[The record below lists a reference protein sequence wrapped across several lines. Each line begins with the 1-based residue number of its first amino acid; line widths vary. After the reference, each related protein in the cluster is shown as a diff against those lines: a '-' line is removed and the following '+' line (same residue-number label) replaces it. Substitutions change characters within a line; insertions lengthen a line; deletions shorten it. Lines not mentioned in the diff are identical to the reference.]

1 MKLPEFKD
9 LILFEDED
17 YVVINKP
24 PFLATLDERFGGAP
38 NILRLA
44 REQYDD
50 IQACHRL
57 DKETSGSLA
66 LAKNPAA
73 YRHLAMQFED
83 RQVKKIYHAVSWGV
97 HEYEGLEVDRSIETT
112 TKGKARLAYKGK
124 PAVTLVRTLET
135 YARHT
140 LLECQPITGRMHQIR
155 LHLAYLQA
163 PIVGDTMYG
172 GDNFYLSSL
181 KKKFNMKQ
189 GEEEQPFI
197 KRFALHARQLTFSL
211 LNGEKIT
218 VEAPYPKDFR
228 VLVENMQQY
237 S

>member
-1 MKLPEFKD
+1 MKLPAFSE

-17 YVVINKP
+17 YVVLNKP
-24 PFLATLDERFGGAP
+24 PFLATLDERFGGAQ

-44 REQYDD
+44 REHYDD

-57 DKETSGSLA
+57 DKETSGALA

-73 YRHLAMQFED
+73 YRHLAMQFEN
-83 RQVKKIYHAVSWGV
+83 REVKKVYHAVSWGV
-97 HEYEGLEVDRSIETT
+97 HEYEGLRVDRSIETT

-135 YARHT
+135 FARHT
-140 LLECQPITGRMHQIR
+140 LLECMPITGRMHQIR
-155 LHLAYLQA
+155 LHLMYLQA
-163 PIVGDTMYG
+163 PIVGDTVYG
-172 GDNFYLSSL
+172 GEDFYLSSL

-197 KRFALHARQLTFSL
+197 KRFALHAAQLTFAQ
-211 LNGEKIT
+211 LNGEPVTIQ
-218 VEAPYPKDFR
+218 APYSKDFR
-228 VLVENMQQY
+228 VLVDTLRQY
-237 S
+237 K

>member
-17 YVVINKP
+17 YIVINKP

-66 LAKNPAA
+66 LAKNPEA

-83 RQVKKIYHAVSWGV
+83 RKVKKVYHAVSWGV

-135 YARHT
+135 YTRHT

-172 GDNFYLSSL
+172 GENFYLSSL

-211 LNGEKIT
+211 LNGDSVT

-228 VLVENMQQY
+228 VLVENLQQY
-237 S
+237 R

>member
-83 RQVKKIYHAVSWGV
+83 RQVKKVYHAVSWGV

-211 LNGEKIT
+211 LNGEPIT

-237 S
+237 R